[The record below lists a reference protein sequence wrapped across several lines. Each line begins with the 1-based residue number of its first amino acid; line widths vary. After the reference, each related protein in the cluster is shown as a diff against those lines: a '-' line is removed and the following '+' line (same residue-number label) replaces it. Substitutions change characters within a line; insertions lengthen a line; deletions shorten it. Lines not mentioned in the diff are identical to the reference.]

1 MAKTTLAQVLEEVK
15 TLSPDEQRQL
25 RDKLDEWLRQ
35 ERLEN
40 RLEWMLCEAG
50 LLSDAKPPRTASASS
65 RRFEPV
71 AVKGAPVSETIIAER
86 R

>member
-1 MAKTTLAQVLEEVK
+1 MAKMTLAQVLEEVE

-35 ERLEN
+35 ERFEN

-50 LLSDAKPPRTASASS
+50 LLSDIKLPRTTFPSS
-65 RRFEPV
+65 RWFE
-71 AVKGAPVSETIIAER
+71 AALSLALHR
-86 R
+86 LLQ